1 MSYCFLMRQPPNPS
15 RTWSRFNQPYN
26 FNNDFS
32 EKELDER
39 RKYEI
44 LKYKKNAIN
53 NSNKAKLTRI
63 LKGKSFV
70 KKTWSSQKIG
80 DTNPNVQNLQRNGNV
95 LIYPINNITKNNS
108 CYIHYINGNKCV
120 STTRTDVPG
129 KETFIC
135 KKENVPLTRFIMKK
149 TYS

>member
-44 LKYKKNAIN
+44 LKYGLKCFNRTNISYTEECFTNTTHLCPGTFSRPDMLYDRPHNFFDKKMFRFAQVFAIN
-53 NSNKAKLTRI
+53 HLFSWFI
-63 LKGKSFV
+63 IGIGKSAIV
-70 KKTWSSQKIG
+70 AKTTKLK
-80 DTNPNVQNLQRNGNV
+80 N
-95 LIYPINNITKNNS
+95 INA
-108 CYIHYINGNKCV
+108 V
-120 STTRTDVPG
+120 
-129 KETFIC
+129 
-135 KKENVPLTRFIMKK
+135 
-149 TYS
+149 